1 MSIGNKD
8 DGIERKP
15 MPRRTSG
22 KRHAACG
29 RRHVASSEQQ
39 TPSTVLATH
48 AGAPFKLRFIAG
60 STCPRC
66 CCSRCRC
73 RCCCCDC
80 CCRRCTCSKRTV
92 KATKRQNC
100 KTLPTPSPSLFFDL
114 KKMRTGSEQ
123 RVMFAC
129 LLAAA
134 AASGMWQAACATCY
148 IYITVNKSPAPRP
161 IQS

>member
-8 DGIERKP
+8 DGIERNP

-66 CCSRCRC
+66 RCC
-73 RCCCCDC
+73 CCCCDC

-129 LLAAA
+129 LPACLL

>member
-66 CCSRCRC
+66 RC

-129 LLAAA
+129 LPACLLAC
-134 AASGMWQAACATCY
+134 SKRHVPPVTY
-148 IYITVNKSPAPRP
+148 I
-161 IQS
+161 

>member
-15 MPRRTSG
+15 MPRRASG
-22 KRHAACG
+22 KRHVAGGMWQAA
-29 RRHVASSEQQ
+29 
-39 TPSTVLATH
+39 STVLATH

-129 LLAAA
+129 LPACLL